1 MTSARRRVSIHF
13 ICAKTHIRRDV
24 AMQFVAHHFVAYH
37 FVSGDAMF
45 AGVFAILL
53 GLILSLRPDFR
64 GRGTAIR
71 ILSVIGALFVA
82 AAAIPFPYWI
92 YVPWGVS
99 LVIWLVY
106 EARKSGGSRRAAS
119 ISRAIAATITIVAP
133 LSELAWRAE
142 QFVEPRPQS
151 ILYVIGDS
159 MSAESFGSDE
169 RTWPVRLREDRH
181 LDVVNL
187 SQIGATVRSAM
198 RQAEHVEQS
207 PAFVLIE
214 IGGND
219 ILGETST
226 SRFAADLDALLNR
239 LRRPG
244 RQLVMLELPL
254 PPFYNGYGR
263 IQRRLAK
270 QHGVVLIPRREF
282 AGVIFA
288 ADATT
293 DGLHLSETGQRL
305 MADMLWRH
313 MSPSF
318 DLQDNM
324 DNR

>member
-1 MTSARRRVSIHF
+1 MR
-13 ICAKTHIRRDV
+13 
-24 AMQFVAHHFVAYH
+24 FVAHHFVAYH

-45 AGVFAILL
+45 AGISAILL
-53 GLILSLRPDFR
+53 GLVLSLRPEFK
-64 GRGTAIR
+64 GRGTAVR

-99 LVIWLVY
+99 LVIWLVF
-106 EARKSGGSRRAAS
+106 EARESGGSRRVAA
-119 ISRAIAATITIVAP
+119 ISRGVLATLSIAAP
-133 LSELAWRAE
+133 LWELAWRAE

-159 MSAESFGSDE
+159 MSAEPFGSAE
-169 RTWPVRLREDRH
+169 RTWPARLREDRH
-181 LDVVNL
+181 IDVVNL

-198 RQAEHVEQS
+198 RQADHVEQS
-207 PAFVLIE
+207 PAFILLE

-219 ILGETST
+219 LLGETST
-226 SRFAADLDALLNR
+226 SRFAVDLDALLNR
-239 LRRPG
+239 LQRPG

-263 IQRRLAK
+263 VQRTLAK
-270 QHGVVLIPRREF
+270 QYGVVLIPRREF

-288 ADATT
+288 ADATI
-293 DGLHLSETGQRL
+293 DGLHLSETGQRF

-313 MSPSF
+313 IAPSF
-318 DLQDNM
+318 ELQDNM
-324 DNR
+324 EDR